1 MTKQAECPI
10 CFLEIND
17 ERCRVC
23 EQGHKFHNVC
33 YENQNT
39 PTIQCPKCRSASIE
53 SCNGNYNDLF
63 EDPEFLE
70 KKVKERRIAQL
81 TRELNILK
89 ADLNSTQMALNY
101 GDPGYTFDSQNELSE
116 TIQNLKASIREKE
129 EEIVFI
135 SDPNYKLS
143 DRSYDTYKYIENLV
157 KKDWY
162 GPSEFGGRRSKRKS
176 SKRKSSKRK
185 SSTRRKTVKRK
196 TSKKTRK

>member
-1 MTKQAECPI
+1 MTKKAVCPI
-10 CFLEIND
+10 CYEVIND
-17 ERCRVC
+17 GRCMVC

-39 PTIQCPKCRSASIE
+39 PTTECPICRSASIK
-53 SCNGNYNDLF
+53 SCNGNYNDLL

-70 KKVKERRIAQL
+70 TKIKERRISEL
-81 TRELNILK
+81 MRELNILN
-89 ADLNSTQMALNY
+89 ADIYSTQIAMNY

-116 TIQNLKASIREKE
+116 TIHNLKARRDEIV
-129 EEIVFI
+129 EEIGII

-162 GPSEFGGRRSKRKS
+162 GPSEFGGRRSKRKRC
-176 SKRKSSKRK
+176 KRKSSKR
-185 SSTRRKTVKRK
+185 RKTIKRK